1 MTRKETELLIEKYL
15 DGMTTN
21 AEEDRLRRY
30 FAEMPAE
37 EVPEEWRV
45 YKALF
50 AWETCH
56 VTAGDTATEQAAT
69 TTEKPAA
76 SDGHTGL
83 MDRTATE
90 KGKTAA
96 RPAMMRRIDV
106 LLASAAASVAILI
119 AVAIGHVPQTNRQC
133 YAVIDGRVYTDCSFV
148 EREAEEALRLVAGSE
163 DDAFGAL
170 RMMRPGGGDITDD
183 EE

>member
-1 MTRKETELLIEKYL
+1 MTRKETEILIGKYL

-30 FAEMPAE
+30 FAEVPADN
-37 EVPEEWRV
+37 VPEEWRV

-50 AWETCH
+50 AWETGYM
-56 VTAGDTATEQAAT
+56 TAGDAATELAAI
-69 TTEKPAA
+69 TTEKPTA
-76 SDGHTGL
+76 SDGQTGQT
-83 MDRTATE
+83 DRTAPE
-90 KGKTAA
+90 KGKAGRTAV
-96 RPAMMRRIDV
+96 MRRIDV

-119 AVAIGHVPQTNRQC
+119 AVAIGHVPQTDRQC

-163 DDAFGAL
+163 DDAFDAL
-170 RMMRPGGGDITDD
+170 RMMRPGGDDMTDD

>member
-1 MTRKETELLIEKYL
+1 MTRKETEILIGKYL

-30 FAEMPAE
+30 FAEMPAD

-50 AWETCH
+50 AWETGH
-56 VTAGDTATEQAAT
+56 ATAGDAATELAAI
-69 TTEKPAA
+69 TTEKPTA
-76 SDGHTGL
+76 SDGQTGQT
-83 MDRTATE
+83 DRTAPE
-90 KGKTAA
+90 KGKAGRTAV
-96 RPAMMRRIDV
+96 MRRIDV

-119 AVAIGHVPQTNRQC
+119 AVAIGHIPQTDRQC
-133 YAVIDGRVYTDCSFV
+133 YAVIDGRVYTDCEFV
-148 EREAEEALRLVAGSE
+148 EREAEEALMLVAGSE
-163 DDAFGAL
+163 DDAFDAL
-170 RMMRPGGGDITDD
+170 QMMRPGGGDMTDD

>member
-1 MTRKETELLIEKYL
+1 MTRKETEILIGKYL

-30 FAEMPAE
+30 FAEMPADD
-37 EVPEEWRV
+37 VPEEWRV

-50 AWETCH
+50 AWETGH
-56 VTAGDTATEQAAT
+56 ATAGDATTRAVAEIGGQTEQTVTDKRQAV
-69 TTEKPAA
+69 P
-76 SDGHTGL
+76 D
-83 MDRTATE
+83 
-90 KGKTAA
+90 KGKAERSA
-96 RPAMMRRIDV
+96 VMMRIDM
-106 LLASAAASVAILI
+106 LLTAAAASVAILI
-119 AVAIGHVPQTNRQC
+119 VLAIDHVPQTDRQC

-163 DDAFGAL
+163 DDAFDAL
-170 RMMRPGGGDITDD
+170 RMMRPGGDDMTDD

>member
-1 MTRKETELLIEKYL
+1 MTRKETEILIGKYL

-30 FAEMPAE
+30 FAEMPADD
-37 EVPEEWRV
+37 VPEEWRV

-50 AWETCH
+50 AWETGH
-56 VTAGDTATEQAAT
+56 ATAGDAATEQAAI
-69 TTEKPAA
+69 TTEKPTA
-76 SDGHTGL
+76 SDGQTGQT
-83 MDRTATE
+83 DRTAPE
-90 KGKTAA
+90 KGKAGRTAV
-96 RPAMMRRIDV
+96 MRRIDV

-119 AVAIGHVPQTNRQC
+119 AVAIGHVPQTDRQC

-163 DDAFGAL
+163 DDAFDAL
-170 RMMRPGGGDITDD
+170 RMMWPGGDDMTDD

>member
-1 MTRKETELLIEKYL
+1 MTRKETEILIGKYL

-30 FAEMPAE
+30 FAEMPAD

-50 AWETCH
+50 AWETGH
-56 VTAGDTATEQAAT
+56 ATAGDAATELAAI
-69 TTEKPAA
+69 TTEKPTA
-76 SDGHTGL
+76 SDGQTGQT
-83 MDRTATE
+83 DRTAPD
-90 KGKTAA
+90 KDKAA
-96 RPAMMRRIDV
+96 TRPAMMRRIDM

-119 AVAIGHVPQTNRQC
+119 AVAIGHIPQTDRQC
-133 YAVIDGRVYTDCSFV
+133 YAVIDGRVYTDCEFV
-148 EREAEEALRLVAGSE
+148 EREAEEALMLVAGSE
-163 DDAFGAL
+163 DDAFDAL
-170 RMMRPGGGDITDD
+170 QMMRPAGGDMTDD

>member
-1 MTRKETELLIEKYL
+1 MTRKETEQLIGKYL

-30 FAEMPAE
+30 FAKVPADDM
-37 EVPEEWRV
+37 PEEWRV

-50 AWETCH
+50 AWETGH
-56 VTAGDTATEQAAT
+56 ATAGDAATELAAI
-69 TTEKPAA
+69 TTEKPTA
-76 SDGHTGL
+76 SDGQTGQT
-83 MDRTATE
+83 DRTAPE
-90 KGKTAA
+90 KGKVGRTAV
-96 RPAMMRRIDV
+96 MRRIDV

-119 AVAIGHVPQTNRQC
+119 AVAIGHVPQTDRQC

-163 DDAFGAL
+163 DDAFDAL
-170 RMMRPGGGDITDD
+170 RMMRPGGDDMTDD

>member
-1 MTRKETELLIEKYL
+1 MTRKEIEILIEKYL

-21 AEEDRLRRY
+21 AEENRLRRY
-30 FAEMPAE
+30 FAEVPTDDM
-37 EVPEEWRV
+37 PEEWRV

-50 AWETCH
+50 AWETGH
-56 VTAGDTATEQAAT
+56 TTAADAATEQAAT
-69 TTEKPAA
+69 TTEKPTA
-76 SDGHTGL
+76 SDGQTGQT
-83 MDRTATE
+83 DRTATD
-90 KGKTAA
+90 KGKAGRMA
-96 RPAMMRRIDV
+96 VMRRIDV

-119 AVAIGHVPQTNRQC
+119 AVTIGHVPQTNRQC

-163 DDAFGAL
+163 DDAFDAL